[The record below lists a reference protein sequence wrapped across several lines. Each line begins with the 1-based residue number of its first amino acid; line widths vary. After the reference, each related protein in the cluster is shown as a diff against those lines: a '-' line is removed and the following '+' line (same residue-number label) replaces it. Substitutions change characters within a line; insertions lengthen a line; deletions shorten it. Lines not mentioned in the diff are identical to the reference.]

1 VRAAGT
7 TVNLAEGDLT
17 LNADGSYTFVPASN
31 YNGTVPVV
39 TYTTNTGA
47 SDTLTITVTAVDD
60 DNPLAVDDFVSTNED
75 TTLPGDVSAN
85 DTIGLDG
92 GTYSL
97 ITVPANAAAFTFNAD
112 GTFSYTPTA
121 GFNGTDGFV
130 YLITDSDGETSQAT
144 VTITVNPIDDIPV
157 GVDDA
162 YATGANTPLVVNAA
176 AGVLANDTGLSDG
189 GITLLV
195 TAGPAF
201 GAVTLNSDG
210 SFTYTPNPSYVGAD
224 SFTYQITDA
233 DGDTATATVSI
244 AIRASGA
251 SPIANEFIAQVITP
265 VSGPGGSTPPPFV
278 PTGDR
283 LVTPEDSTG
292 DIVLPGG
299 DSYFQP
305 IPRDNFGWLIPASV
319 LEEGNVDEPPPVA
332 TEALTVKNAPPTAK
346 FGGGTL
352 GSPNLG
358 VLRPELETVSNKAAV
373 SKPVAPGPETI
384 ARAPDSD
391 GTSLKGVPQVP
402 DAGMAARPPQVEAES
417 ESTMRTASQW
427 AAAAL
432 AGLVLLWAA
441 RRAGLLSV
449 VLRALPGAGLFGLI
463 PPVRDE
469 DEEAEDQASADET
482 SRR

>member
-1 VRAAGT
+1 
-7 TVNLAEGDLT
+7 
-17 LNADGSYTFVPASN
+17 
-31 YNGTVPVV
+31 
-39 TYTTNTGA
+39 TNENT
-47 SDTLTITVTAVDD
+47 
-60 DNPLAVDDFVSTNED
+60 PLA
-75 TTLPGDVSAN
+75 GDVSTN

-97 ITVPANAAAFTFNAD
+97 VIVPTNAAAFTFNAN

-144 VTITVNPIDDIPV
+144 VTITVNPVDDLPV
-157 GVDDA
+157 GVNDA
-162 YATGANTPLVVNAA
+162 YTTSEGTALVVNAT

-201 GAVTLNSDG
+201 GAVTLNNDG
-210 SFTYTPNPSYVGAD
+210 SFTYAPNASYVGAD

-233 DGDTATATVSI
+233 DGDTAMATVSI
-244 AIRASGA
+244 AVRAVGA
-251 SPIANEFIAQVITP
+251 SPIANEFIAQVIAP
-265 VSGPGGSTPPPFV
+265 LSGPGSLTPPPFG

-283 LVTPEDSTG
+283 LMSPDDSAG

-305 IPRDNFGWLIPASV
+305 IPRANFGWLMPGSV
-319 LEEGNVDEPPPVA
+319 LEEGNVDEPPPVS
-332 TEALTVKNAPPTAK
+332 TEGLTVKAAPPTAN

-358 VLRPELETVSNKAAV
+358 VLRPELETVSGDAVVNKAA
-373 SKPVAPGPETI
+373 APEPEAI
-384 ARAPDSD
+384 VRAPDSD
-391 GTSLKGVPQVP
+391 GASLKVVPQAP
-402 DAGMAARPPQVEAES
+402 DAGMVARPPLAED
-417 ESTMRTASQW
+417 ESGSVMRTASEW

-432 AGLVLLWAA
+432 AGLALLWAA
-441 RRAGLLSV
+441 RRAGLLSA

-469 DEEAEDQASADET
+469 EEEEEQASADET
-482 SRR
+482 PRR